1 MLSRKIGTVQE
12 IKKETKE
19 IQELIVVIE
28 GKESKAINYIPL
40 SGKVVAGDELLLN
53 TTAVELDLGTGGYH
67 FVISKLKDNEG
78 SQGKDGH
85 MIKLRYTPL
94 QLKVNMAEEDPKYE
108 EVFNNFE
115 GLEEIPVVCGNLHSM
130 LSPFAASLKYLRE
143 DVKIVYIMTDGAAL
157 PLWFSNTVRELK
169 EKNILDSVITVGN
182 AFGGDL
188 ECMNIYTGLIAA
200 KEILKADVVF
210 VGMGPGIAGTGTKYG
225 FSGIEQVNI
234 IDSVQKL
241 GGTPIVIPRVSFADK
256 RERHYGISHH
266 SLTVLGELSN
276 SGCVVP
282 VTDEYSPEKMDKISN
297 QISEHDID
305 VKHDMV
311 IVNGAEKT
319 TKEALDKYGLK
330 VSTMGRGIEEE
341 PEFFYTAV
349 ASAIFV
355 SDIVEEKK
363 PY

>member
-1 MLSRKIGTVQE
+1 MLSRKLGKVQE
-12 IKKETKE
+12 VKKETKE

-40 SGKVVAGDELLLN
+40 SGKVEVGDEVLLN
-53 TTAVELDLGTGGYH
+53 TTAVELNLGTGGYH
-67 FVISKLKDNEG
+67 FVISKMKDNEG
-78 SQGKDGH
+78 TQDKAGH
-85 MIKLRYTPL
+85 MMKLRYTPV
-94 QLKVNMAEEDPKYE
+94 QLKVNMAEEDPKYK
-108 EVFNNFE
+108 EVFDSFK

-143 DVKIVYIMTDGAAL
+143 DIKIIYIMTDGAAL

-169 EKNILDSVITVGN
+169 EKDIIDSVITIGN

-225 FSGIEQVNI
+225 FSGIEQANI

-282 VTDEYSPEKMDKISN
+282 ITDDYSSEKMEKISD
-297 QISEHDID
+297 QISEYDLDIKHDIL
-305 VKHDMV
+305 M
-311 IVNGAEKT
+311 VNGCEMNL
-319 TKEALDKYGLK
+319 KEALENYDLK
-330 VSTMGRGIEEE
+330 VSTMGRGINED
-341 PEFFYTAV
+341 PDFFYTAV
-349 ASAIFV
+349 ASSIFV
-355 SDIVEEKK
+355 SEIVEEKN
-363 PY
+363 PL